1 MEINPRTTAV
11 IAVHMQNDIVS
22 ERGGF
27 GSLFA
32 EMVKGHRTVASVND
46 LLAMMREAG
55 ALMAYTRVAFK
66 SDYSDMVPNSPL
78 LLMTKQ
84 QSCLVEGTWQTQV
97 VAELTPREGDVV
109 ITHQRISGFA
119 GTQLDVLL
127 RSRGVDTVLVAGVA
141 TNLSVEGTARDASNL
156 GFRTVVVSDACAAA
170 SEAAHRASIETLAL
184 LGEVATLEEI
194 RRAVAAPTPYGVSR

>member
-22 ERGGF
+22 ESGGF

-32 EMVKGHRTVASVND
+32 EMIKDNCTVASVKD
-46 LLAMMREAG
+46 LLAVVRDAG
-55 ALMAYTRVAFK
+55 AIVAYTPVAFK
-66 SDYSDMVPNSPL
+66 ADYSDMVPKPPL

-84 QSCLVEGTWQTQV
+84 QSCLVEGTWQTLV
-97 VAELTPREGDVV
+97 VAELTPRDGDVV

-119 GTQLDVLL
+119 GTQLDVIL

-170 SEAAHRASIETLAL
+170 SEPAHRASI
-184 LGEVATLEEI
+184 
-194 RRAVAAPTPYGVSR
+194 